1 MEKTIVD
8 QKDDIIDR
16 YPDMLLVPVDLYFKM
31 EKKARIREYDNE

>member
-16 YPDMLLVPVDLYFKM
+16 YPDIVLAGAAHPVP
-31 EKKARIREYDNE
+31 

>member
-16 YPDMLLVPVDLYFKM
+16 HPDIVLVPVDLYFRM
-31 EKKARIREYDNE
+31 EKKARIRECDNE

>member
-16 YPDMLLVPVDLYFKM
+16 YPDIVLASDARPVP
-31 EKKARIREYDNE
+31 